1 MISTTSND
9 VIVLDVEKYPQV
21 GEWGIRIGTYLG
33 LESYHLA
40 DEYFKTIPQHITYLR
55 YDSKSGIMG
64 DRYWSEIRFQKSTY
78 GVNEE
83 GTTNKEKETIPDTIY
98 SDYVI
103 PYMKDVITLAI
114 QEEFEHRHN
123 VLLTKFSTLEEA
135 TWVDQICEA
144 TAYIADNSFETKLIH
159 SLAEVRDLT
168 TLEFA
173 TKIVDK
179 QTEFKKSL
187 YELAVAEQ
195 KMIHIV
201 TGCTTVRDLN
211 VVLEDYFSVAMSN
224 TQCLEYGRCTTNEE
238 TGNIERKETFD
249 YSGGYKF

>member
-21 GEWGIRIGTYLG
+21 GEWGILIGTYLG
-33 LESYHLA
+33 LEAYHLA

-64 DRYWSEIRFQKSTY
+64 DKYWGEIRFQRSAY

-83 GTTNKEKETIPDTIY
+83 GTTNKDKETIEDTIY

-123 VLLTKFSTLEEA
+123 ILLTKFSTLEEA
-135 TWVDQICEA
+135 TWEDQISEA
-144 TAYIADNSFETKLIH
+144 TAYIADKSFETKLIH
-159 SLAEVRDLT
+159 RLAEVRDLT

-179 QTEFKKSL
+179 QTEFKTKL
-187 YELAVAEQ
+187 YDLAVAEQ
-195 KMIHIV
+195 KMIHVV

-211 VVLEDYFSVAMSN
+211 VVLEDYFSIAMSN
-224 TQCLEYGRCTTNEE
+224 AQCLEYGRCTTNEE